1 VYVEFTPWR
10 DISRSYLKRFFL
22 STGTVRAVAV
32 TPFRFQV
39 HSMKFSE
46 VIYDWGTEG
55 ARRVLP
61 HAPFLP
67 EKAKRSIE
75 GRRELLSRVEK
86 WVLEHRTDSP
96 LVWFHAPSVGEGL
109 QTRPVIESLRD
120 LRPDVQLLYT
130 YFSPSAEKLA
140 SQIPADF
147 ADYMPFDVVDDLMK
161 VMDLV
166 KPSVIAFGKLDVW
179 PNVTRVASWR
189 DVKLALVSGTLAP
202 NSSRLKWPTRGFLQ
216 SAYERLDA
224 VGAISVE
231 DAARLAQL
239 GVHPDRVEIT
249 GDARFGQVWSRAQ
262 AIDRDKPPVAFLGG
276 YEGTTLVAGSTWP
289 EGERHLVPAIARL
302 RAKHPELRAV
312 FVPHEP
318 TNDHLV
324 RLEAHLEMDELPHAR
339 LSQIESGAEKPAAV
353 VVVDRVGVLGELYA
367 LADIAYVGGGFAKRG
382 LHSVLEPAALGA
394 PVLFGPHHANAREAG
409 ELIEA
414 GGAVVIEDWA
424 SAEAKLGRWLSD
436 EATREKAGAAALN
449 YVKANLGAGRR
460 NAELVL
466 KLL

>member
-1 VYVEFTPWR
+1 
-10 DISRSYLKRFFL
+10 
-22 STGTVRAVAV
+22 
-32 TPFRFQV
+32 
-39 HSMKFSE
+39 MKLSE
-46 VIYDWGTEG
+46 VLYDWGTEG
-55 ARRVLP
+55 ARRILP

-67 EKAKRSIE
+67 EKARRSID
-75 GRRELLSRVEK
+75 GRKDLVERIEK
-86 WVLEHRTDSP
+86 WAAAHPSEAP

-109 QTRPVIESLRD
+109 QTRPVIEALRD
-120 LRPDVQLLYT
+120 LRPDIQLLYT

-140 SQIPADF
+140 GQIPADY

-161 VMDLV
+161 VMEAV
-166 KPSVIAFGKLDVW
+166 TPSVIVFGKLDVW
-179 PNVTRVASWR
+179 PNVTRVAGWR

-202 NSSRLKWPTRGFLQ
+202 NSSRLKWPARGFLQ

-239 GVHPDRVEIT
+239 GVHPDRMGIT
-249 GDARFGQVWSRAQ
+249 GDARYDQVWSRAQ
-262 AIDRDKPPVAFLGG
+262 AIDRSRPPVSLLAG

-289 EGERHLVPAIARL
+289 EGEQHLVPAIAHL
-302 RAKHPELRAV
+302 RKVHPDFRAII
-312 FVPHEP
+312 VPHEP
-318 TNDHLV
+318 TRDHLV
-324 RLEAHLEMDELPHAR
+324 RLEAHLEMDELSYAH
-339 LSQIESGAEKPAAV
+339 LSQIESGEAEPKEV
-353 VVVDRVGVLGELYA
+353 IVVDRVGALGELYA
-367 LADIAYVGGGFAKRG
+367 LADISYVGGGFGRKG

-394 PVLFGPHHANAREAG
+394 PVLFGPRHTNAREAG

-424 SAEAKLGRWLSD
+424 SAEAKLGRWLAD
-436 EATREKAGAAALN
+436 DAAREKAGTAALT

-466 KLL
+466 ELLGDRSPVTGNR